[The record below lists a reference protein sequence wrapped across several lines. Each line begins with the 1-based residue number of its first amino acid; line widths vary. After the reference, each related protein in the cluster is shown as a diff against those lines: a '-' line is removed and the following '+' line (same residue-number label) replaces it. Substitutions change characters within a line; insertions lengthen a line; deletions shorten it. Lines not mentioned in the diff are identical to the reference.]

1 MVKISQSASDWA
13 GDGIGVA
20 QKPGCISANFSL
32 QPSVSFPHLA
42 ESAYFGY
49 GVRLVFLMIAPHN
62 KTICDQ
68 GGPRSHRF
76 IAAISMGV
84 FIFLASPANAAERQ
98 FVQGHL
104 PAVIA
109 RQQPIGRVS
118 ASTRLDLAFG
128 LPLRNPQGLTNLL
141 RQIYQRGNPAFRHYL
156 TPDEFAAAFGPTEGD
171 YQAVIDFAK
180 SHGLTVTRTH
190 PNRTL
195 VDVNGAVGDIERALH
210 VHLGLYQHPTENRT
224 FYAPD
229 AQPAIDLETP
239 VLAISGLH
247 NYTLPHPCLRAAT
260 AVQSARDQPQ
270 AGSGTNGTYLGQ
282 DFRAA
287 YASGVS
293 LNGAG
298 QAVGLFE
305 LDGYNLSDI
314 TNYEALAGMTN
325 VPTLTNVLV
334 DGFSGAPSGGLSTA
348 EVCADIEMAIAMA
361 PGLANVLVY
370 EGNTNV
376 NTVINDV
383 LNRMA
388 TDNQASQLSCSWTFD
403 INASTQQIF
412 QQFAAQGQS
421 FFEASGDHG
430 AYSGPVLEPTDDP
443 NITVVGGTILFT
455 SGPIGSWFSETTWGS
470 SGGGISVVFPIPFW
484 QQGLDMSAN
493 QGSTNLRNLPDV
505 SMVADNILV
514 WVNGGAQTHYQGT
527 SFAAPLWAA
536 FTALANQQAAL
547 NGQPQ
552 LGFVNPALY
561 DIGRSSN
568 YTACFHDITTGN
580 NTTAS
585 SPDKFYAVAGYD
597 LCTGWGTPI
606 GSNLIAALLAPPDAL
621 VITPQLGFT
630 ATGPVGGPFDV
641 TSESYSLTNAGNA
654 PLNWSLA
661 NTTQWLSVSQ
671 TNGALLP
678 GGPGVAVTVA
688 LNSVASNLLMG
699 DFSGTVSF
707 TDLQDNAAQS
717 WPFALL
723 AGNGGFETGDFSDW
737 SFSGETNVNFPV
749 AIDDGLVGK
758 ALPGVNYA
766 QFVHSGLYGAFLGQ
780 NSSLGSLSQT
790 LPTAAMQYYL
800 LSCWLSSISDNG
812 STTPNEFRIKWNGT
826 TLFDQTN
833 MGAFGWTNLQF
844 IVAATGSATA
854 LEFDFRD
861 DPGALA
867 LDDVTL
873 QAVPAPIFQTVTL
886 LGGTVSF
893 AWNALPGLA
902 YQLQFTTNLNAGNWA
917 NLGAAITATTNVVT
931 AADTGPT
938 DPQRFYR
945 FVLSP

>member
-1 MVKISQSASDWA
+1 MIALDNKTVY
-13 GDGIGVA
+13 GDGW
-20 QKPGCISANFSL
+20 
-32 QPSVSFPHLA
+32 
-42 ESAYFGY
+42 
-49 GVRLVFLMIAPHN
+49 
-62 KTICDQ
+62 
-68 GGPRSHRF
+68 PRSHWL

-84 FIFLASPANAAERQ
+84 FIFLAAPANAAEQQ

-109 RQQPIGRVS
+109 HQQPIGRLS
-118 ASTRLDLAFG
+118 ASTRLDLTFG

-156 TPDEFAAAFGPTEGD
+156 TPDDFAAAFGPTEGD
-171 YQAVIDFAK
+171 YQSVINFAK
-180 SHGLTVTRTH
+180 SHGLTVTGTH

-239 VLAISGLH
+239 LLAISGLH
-247 NYTLPHPCLRAAT
+247 NYTLPHPCIGAAT
-260 AVQSARDQPQ
+260 AVQSVRDQPQ
-270 AGSGTNGTYLGQ
+270 AGSGAGGAYLGQ

-305 LDGYNLSDI
+305 LDGYKVSDI
-314 TNYEALAGMTN
+314 TNYEGLANMTN
-325 VPTLTNVLV
+325 VPPLTNILV
-334 DGFSGAPSGGLSTA
+334 DGFSGAPSGRGLANA
-348 EVCADIEMAIAMA
+348 EVCLDIEMVVSMA
-361 PGLANVLVY
+361 PGLRNVLVY
-370 EGNTNV
+370 EGNPDV
-376 NTVINDV
+376 NTVVNDV

-388 TDNQASQLSCSWTFD
+388 TDNQARQLSCSWGFD
-403 INASTQQIF
+403 INASTEQIF

-421 FFEASGDHG
+421 FFQAAGDSD
-430 AYSGPVLEPTDDP
+430 AYTGPVMEPSDSP
-443 NITVVGGTILFT
+443 NITVVGGTTLST
-455 SGPIGSWFSETTWGS
+455 SGPIGSWVSESVWNEGNGS
-470 SGGGISVVFPIPFW
+470 GGSGGISVVVPIPFW

-493 QGSTNLRNLPDV
+493 QGSTTMRNLPDV
-505 SMVADNILV
+505 SMVAYNV
-514 WVNGGAQTHYQGT
+514 WVQVTGGSGSYGGT
-527 SFAAPLWAA
+527 SVATPLWAA
-536 FTALANQQAAL
+536 FTALANQQATL
-547 NGQPQ
+547 NGQPP
-552 LGFVNPALY
+552 LGFVNPAIY

-580 NTTAS
+580 NTSSS

-606 GSNLIAALLAPPDAL
+606 GSNLIAALLVPPDAL

-630 ATGPVGGPFDV
+630 AIGRVGGPFDA
-641 TSESYSLTNAGNA
+641 TSQSYWLTNAGNA
-654 PLNWSLA
+654 PLNWTLA
-661 NTTQWLSVSQ
+661 NTSQWLSVSQ
-671 TNGALLP
+671 TSGTLVP

-688 LNSVASNLLMG
+688 LNSAASNLLMG

-707 TDLQDNAAQS
+707 TNLQDNAVQS

-723 AGNGGFETGDFSDW
+723 SGNGGFETGDFSDW
-737 SFSGETNVNFPV
+737 SFSGNTNACFAA
-749 AIDDGLVGK
+749 AIDEGSVGNV
-758 ALPGVNYA
+758 LPGVNYD
-766 QFVHSGLYGAFLGQ
+766 QFVHSGLWGAFLGQ
-780 NSSLGSLSQT
+780 NGSLGSLSQT
-790 LPTAAMQYYL
+790 LPTVATQYYL
-800 LSCWLSSISDNG
+800 LSCWLSSIAYEG

-844 IVAATGSATA
+844 IVAATGSATP

-867 LDDVTL
+867 LDDITV
-873 QAVPAPIFQTVTL
+873 QAVPEPVFQTVTL
-886 LGGTVSF
+886 IGGTVSF

-902 YQLQFTTNLNAGNWA
+902 YQLQFTTNLGAANWA

-931 AADTGPT
+931 TADTGPT